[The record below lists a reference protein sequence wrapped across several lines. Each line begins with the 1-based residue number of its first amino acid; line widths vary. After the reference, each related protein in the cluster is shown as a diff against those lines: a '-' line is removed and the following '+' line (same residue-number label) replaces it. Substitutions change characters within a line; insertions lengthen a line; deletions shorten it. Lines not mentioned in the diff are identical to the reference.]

1 MTKIVT
7 VLSTLLGV
15 LLLPAM
21 AFASEGAAAAGAGS
35 DAMAAA
41 LAIGLAGGM
50 CGLAQ
55 GKTASAALEGL
66 ARNPGAYDKVFVP
79 FILGMALIESLA
91 LFGLLIAMK
100 AIGFI

>member
-7 VLSTLLGV
+7 MLSTVLGV

-21 AFASEGAAAAGAGS
+21 AFAADGGS
-35 DAMAAA
+35 TGLATDAMAAA

-55 GKTASAALEGL
+55 GRTAAAALEGL

>member
-7 VLSTLLGV
+7 MLSTILGV
-15 LLLPAM
+15 LLLPAV
-21 AFASEGAAAAGAGS
+21 AFAADGAAASGAT

>member
-1 MTKIVT
+1 MNKIVT
-7 VLSTLLGV
+7 MLSTVLGV
-15 LLLPAM
+15 LLLPAV
-21 AFASEGAAAAGAGS
+21 AFAQTGGAAGMGS
-35 DAMAAA
+35 NAMAAA

-55 GKTASAALEGL
+55 GRAASAALEGL